1 MSPIRFTRTVATL
14 GFALLATAGAVHA
27 DDNNVAH
34 RLLKQ
39 GNPAQAA
46 ELFTNPAWKG
56 VAMYR
61 SGQWW
66 RAAEAFVRAN
76 NVESLYNLG
85 NAYVKLGYFSLAL
98 EAYLAVLATMP
109 EHVDAKF
116 NADLMREII
125 SRNNDNQGAAGL
137 TPKAKEI
144 DRVEEDEE
152 KKRDG
157 GQQSD
162 NGDDEQA
169 TQSDADTDRKD
180 KTTESEDQQ
189 TGQTASSG
197 GNNESR
203 DAQREQNETTE
214 NRLSGR
220 PDDREQDTT
229 AAGGS
234 KSAEEGDGD
243 PTPGKRIELEKAQ
256 ATRQW
261 LNSIRDD
268 PGEFLAKRIEQELH
282 RRRAAGTLP
291 PKSRDPW

>member
-1 MSPIRFTRTVATL
+1 MSRSIILFSTL
-14 GFALLATAGAVHA
+14 ALVLVFGPVRVYA

-34 RLLKQ
+34 RLLKE

-46 ELFTNPAWKG
+46 ELFTDPAWKG

-76 NVESLYNLG
+76 DLESLYNLG

-98 EAYLAVLATMP
+98 EAYLAVLATAP

-116 NADLMREII
+116 NADLMREILA
-125 SRNNDNQGAAGL
+125 RNENNKGAAGL

-144 DRVEEDEE
+144 DRIEEE
-152 KKRDG
+152 KEEKRDG
-157 GQQSD
+157 GRQSD
-162 NGDDEQA
+162 SGDSEEQ
-169 TQSDADTDRKD
+169 TQSDADTKRKD

-189 TGQTASSG
+189 TGQTATSG

-220 PDDREQDTT
+220 PDDREQDTK

-234 KSAEEGDGD
+234 RSSEQGDGD

-261 LNSIRDD
+261 LNSIRDN
-268 PGEFLAKRIEQELH
+268 PGEFLSKRIEQEMY
-282 RRRAAGTLP
+282 RRQAAGTLP
-291 PKSRDPW
+291 PKSADPW

>member
-1 MSPIRFTRTVATL
+1 MSMRNQCI
-14 GFALLATAGAVHA
+14 ALLFLCQFTAPANA

-34 RLLKQ
+34 RLLQ
-39 GNPAQAA
+39 EGNPAQAA
-46 ELFTNPAWKG
+46 ELFTDPAWKG

-76 NVESLYNLG
+76 DIESLYNLG

-98 EAYLAVLATMP
+98 EAYLAVLATAP
-109 EHVDAKF
+109 EHADAKF
-116 NADLMREII
+116 NADLMREILA
-125 SRNNDNQGAAGL
+125 RDEKNKGAAGL
-137 TPKAKEI
+137 TPKTKEI
-144 DRVEEDEE
+144 DRVKEDKEE
-152 KKRDG
+152 KRDG
-157 GQQSD
+157 GQQSESGESED
-162 NGDDEQA
+162 K
-169 TQSDADTDRKD
+169 TQSDADTKRKD
-180 KTTESEDQQ
+180 KTLESEDQQ
-189 TGQTASSG
+189 TGQTATSG

-220 PDDREQDTT
+220 PDDREQDTQ

-234 KSAEEGDGD
+234 KSAEQGDGD

-268 PGEFLAKRIEQELH
+268 PGAFLSKRIEQEMH